1 MSAHTI
7 AVALPVPLKRN
18 FHYLSDSAV
27 SPGCRVRVPFS
38 NRELIGTVVEDNS
51 TPHSGELKA
60 IIEIIDEAPFA
71 NQRWWQLINFT
82 ASYYLAPIGE
92 VISSALPKN
101 LRDGRPLSNYRA
113 DWFQL
118 TDVNAVAKGVQQ
130 QRCLDALRSGPM
142 EWSQLREAKV
152 TRATLK
158 RLLELEL
165 VAEYDHLG
173 AETPCRL
180 TQSPP
185 EPNAEQL
192 AAITAITQSTGFSSW
207 LIDGITGSGKTE
219 VYLRSIEH
227 CLAQGQQ
234 ALVLVPEIALTP
246 QTLERFSA
254 RFATRIAV
262 LHSGL
267 ARGARCEDWVSAA
280 DGLARIIIGTRS
292 AIFAPIPKL
301 GLIVVDE
308 EHDLSYKQ
316 QDGFHY
322 SARDLAIVRAK
333 HAQCPVILGSA
344 TPSLESLANAERGAY
359 QRLELSARAGGASS
373 PSVELV
379 DIRQASRD
387 TGLTMAALD
396 SISSCLA
403 RGEQALVF
411 INRRGYSPA
420 LMCQHCGWIADCPA
434 CTRHFTVHQRHQQLV
449 CHHCDVVEPVTH
461 RCPQCFSQ
469 QLDRVG
475 EGTERIEERL
485 IQLFPD
491 TPTIRIDRDTTRS
504 AQQLAENLE
513 LVNNGQ
519 PCILVGTQ
527 MLAKGHHFERVTLVV
542 VLDIDSGLYAADF
555 RAPERTGQLLTQV
568 MGRAGRAELA
578 GQVLVQ
584 TSLPDHPLLQS
595 LLSQPYRIYA
605 SMLLAERQRFGQPPF
620 SAAALLRADHPH
632 QHQVD
637 QCLSLARNFCA
648 NAVQHGVLQ
657 CQGPMPAPL
666 AMRNGRQRGQLWF
679 FASHRNKLHSAMQ
692 ALDELLTNSKL
703 VGGLRWSI
711 DIDPQDSN

>member
-1 MSAHTI
+1 MSAHI
-7 AVALPVPLKRN
+7 VAVALPVPLKRN
-18 FHYLSDSAV
+18 FHYRSSEPVL
-27 SPGCRVRVPFS
+27 PGCRVRVPFS
-38 NRELIGTVVEDNS
+38 NRELVGTVVED
-51 TPHSGELKA
+51 TDTTHEGELKA
-60 IIEIIDEAPFA
+60 VIDIIDDVPLGNA
-71 NQRWWQLINFT
+71 RWWQLVNFT
-82 ASYYLAPIGE
+82 ARYYLAPLGD
-92 VISSALPKN
+92 VIDSALPKN
-101 LRDGRPLSNYRA
+101 LRDGRALSDYRA

-118 TDVNAVAKGVQQ
+118 AETDASVKGVQQ
-130 QRCLDALRSGPM
+130 QRCIEALKSGPM
-142 EWSQLREAKV
+142 EWLQLREAKV
-152 TRATLK
+152 SKATLK
-158 RLLELEL
+158 RLLELKI
-165 VAEYDHLG
+165 VVEYDHTG
-173 AETPCRL
+173 AETPWKL
-180 TQSPP
+180 TQAPP
-185 EPNAEQL
+185 TPNSEQQL
-192 AAITAITQSTGFSSW
+192 AIDAITRSEGFKPW

-219 VYLRSIEH
+219 VYLRTIEH

-322 SARDLAIVRAK
+322 NARDLAIVRAK
-333 HAQCPVILGSA
+333 HANCPVILGSA
-344 TPSLESLANAERGAY
+344 TPSLESLANAERAAY
-359 QRLELSARAGGASS
+359 QRLELSARAGGAAK
-373 PSVELV
+373 PQVELV
-379 DIRQASRD
+379 DTRQSSRD
-387 TGLTMAALD
+387 TGLTAAALD
-396 SISSCLA
+396 AVSACLA
-403 RGEQALVF
+403 RGEQALIF

-420 LMCQHCGWIADCPA
+420 LMCQHCGWIADCPS

-449 CHHCDVVEPVTH
+449 CHHCDVAQPIAH
-461 RCPQCFSQ
+461 RCPHCFSQ

-485 IQLFPD
+485 GELFPE
-491 TPTIRIDRDTTRS
+491 TPTIRVDRDTTRS
-504 AQQLAENLE
+504 AQQLAENLDR
-513 LVNNGQ
+513 VNNGE

-527 MLAKGHHFERVTLVV
+527 MLAKGHHFERVTLVI

-568 MGRAGRAELA
+568 MGRAGRAALA

-584 TSLPDHPLLQS
+584 TTLPDHPLLQT
-595 LLSQPYRIYA
+595 LLSQPYRVYS

-648 NAVQHGVLQ
+648 NAIQHGTLQ

-679 FASHRNKLHSAMQ
+679 FATHRSGLHNAMQ
-692 ALDELLTNSKL
+692 ALDELLRKSKL